1 MRLAASRMK
10 PGKIDVHQSYTS
22 NVFQHAPPL
31 LFDKLAAVFRSYLVH
46 GTITLSVLTC
56 SFMPLL
62 KSARKDPAQFDSYR
76 AVAGASQLLKLFE
89 YCILNI
95 WGQHFDSDSLQ
106 FGFKKATGTDQCTW
120 LLLSVAEFYHLRG
133 SPTLCCLL
141 DVKKGFPSVK
151 FSSLF
156 EICYKEKKLPAI
168 VCRVLMFMY
177 QEQKGYI
184 RLRGRQSS
192 PFNILNGMREGA
204 AASPLL
210 WAVYADGIL
219 VVLRKSGLGC
229 YVAGK
234 WMGAVMYA
242 DDLALLAPTRAI
254 LAKMLSLVVDHG
266 ATLNLTFSSCQEPK
280 KCKSF
285 CLYFTGVKNTK
296 KVKYPAPLVLNG
308 VQLPWRDQA
317 VHLGHVLHQDLT
329 MNADAN
335 VKRARFIA
343 KSVEVREQFSFAAP
357 PQILR
362 AVRILACDAY
372 GSVLWRMDS
381 PCASSFFSAYTS
393 CIKRIW
399 RLPLNTHTYLV
410 EGHLTSGVPTLR
422 NMVLSR
428 IPGFYQKLLRSSS
441 DEARLMAEVAAGDAR
456 TVLAGNLALV
466 SDLSKQDLGVT
477 SARMVRDALPVAE
490 VPENELWRLGL
501 LDILLRDRAD
511 LEKEGSDSKSVCAMI
526 SSLCAT

>member
-1 MRLAASRMK
+1 MAA
-10 PGKIDVHQSYTS
+10 DTS
-22 NVFQHAPPL
+22 
-31 LFDKLAAVFRSYLVH
+31 
-46 GTITLSVLTC
+46 
-56 SFMPLL
+56 
-62 KSARKDPAQFDSYR
+62 
-76 AVAGASQLLKLFE
+76 
-89 YCILNI
+89 
-95 WGQHFDSDSLQ
+95 
-106 FGFKKATGTDQCTW
+106 
-120 LLLSVAEFYHLRG
+120 
-133 SPTLCCLL
+133 
-141 DVKKGFPSVK
+141 
-151 FSSLF
+151 
-156 EICYKEKKLPAI
+156 
-168 VCRVLMFMY
+168 
-177 QEQKGYI
+177 
-184 RLRGRQSS
+184 
-192 PFNILNGMREGA
+192 
-204 AASPLL
+204 
-210 WAVYADGIL
+210 
-219 VVLRKSGLGC
+219 
-229 YVAGK
+229 
-234 WMGAVMYA
+234 
-242 DDLALLAPTRAI
+242 
-254 LAKMLSLVVDHG
+254 
-266 ATLNLTFSSCQEPK
+266 
-280 KCKSF
+280 
-285 CLYFTGVKNTK
+285 
-296 KVKYPAPLVLNG
+296 
-308 VQLPWRDQA
+308 
-317 VHLGHVLHQDLT
+317 
-329 MNADAN
+329 

-381 PCASSFFSAYTS
+381 PWVSSFFSAYTS

-466 SDLSKQDLGVT
+466 SDLSKQDLWVA

-511 LEKEGSDSKSVCAMI
+511 LEKEGSDSKSVRAMI